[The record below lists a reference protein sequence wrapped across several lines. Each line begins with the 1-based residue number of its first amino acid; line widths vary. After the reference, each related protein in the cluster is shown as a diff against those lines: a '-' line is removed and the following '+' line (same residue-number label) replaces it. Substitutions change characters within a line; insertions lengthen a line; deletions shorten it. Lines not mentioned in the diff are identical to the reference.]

1 MEDSFFFFFFSISS
15 LYLFSLLLCV
25 CVQNTASGKAT
36 SSSLLEEKEE
46 TRRRRRR
53 TKSGASM
60 QQLLRGDGPGGGL
73 NPAKNSQMFL
83 KQREEQRSILH
94 QYEKQRKN
102 FDQKLNHEKFITDTA
117 FIEKVNSDP
126 IGSWTAKHYGHT
138 FEQLTHGDLRKM
150 LGAFLKHDLV
160 VDLCYDTSSNHQ
172 LSLGGLFFFSF
183 FSSVYYYIILF
194 FNILRSTKI
203 SNRREECISIP
214 KNEGSVVR

>member
-1 MEDSFFFFFFSISS
+1 
-15 LYLFSLLLCV
+15 
-25 CVQNTASGKAT
+25 
-36 SSSLLEEKEE
+36 
-46 TRRRRRR
+46 
-53 TKSGASM
+53 M

-126 IGSWTAKHYGHT
+126 IGSWTAKHYGRT

-150 LGAFLKHDLV
+150 LGAFPKHDLV
-160 VDLCYDTSSNHQ
+160 VDLCYDMCSNHQ
-172 LSLGGLFFFSF
+172 LSLGGLFLF
-183 FSSVYYYIILF
+183 FSSVTQVDK
-194 FNILRSTKI
+194 NIKQE
-203 SNRREECISIP
+203 RRMYFHP
-214 KNEGSVVR
+214 KK

>member
-1 MEDSFFFFFFSISS
+1 MSLLHICQPSSWRTLFFSFFFSISS
-15 LYLFSLLLCV
+15 LYLFSFFFCL

-102 FDQKLNHEKFITDTA
+102 FLN
-117 FIEKVNSDP
+117 
-126 IGSWTAKHYGHT
+126 
-138 FEQLTHGDLRKM
+138 
-150 LGAFLKHDLV
+150 
-160 VDLCYDTSSNHQ
+160 
-172 LSLGGLFFFSF
+172 
-183 FSSVYYYIILF
+183 
-194 FNILRSTKI
+194 
-203 SNRREECISIP
+203 NRDKKDNYSRIF
-214 KNEGSVVR
+214 K